1 MSIATLYDVHG
12 NLPALEAV
20 LAEIPDDATI
30 VVGGDVV
37 AGGTHP
43 SETLERLRGL
53 GDRVVWIR
61 GNADRE
67 LKPGRAGPR
76 AGRTCSTAT
85 RAALTDE
92 QIEFLYAQPLDGA
105 DRRVLF
111 CHATPRNDLDI
122 FTERTPE
129 ERLVEIFAGV
139 DADVVVCGHTHMQF
153 ERSIAGKR
161 VINSGSVGMPYE
173 DEPGAYWTLDLE
185 HRRTDYDGASPSE
198 RSRDDVLAHFTDTWP
213 LTSCRSAASGGRTG
227 STGRS
232 SSRARAIARA
242 PSQSAQSSSRTAS
255 RLKIV
260 SSKHGSQKR
269 PVIRLERRVD
279 RGAELAVPRESLP
292 PLGEDEYYSF
302 QLVGL
307 AVEEEGGRVLGRV
320 RDVLDYPANDVLELD
335 TGLSLP
341 LVEACV
347 RKVDLESGRIVVAQ
361 GFADLP

>member
-1 MSIATLYDVHG
+1 MRVATLYDVHG

-20 LAEIPDDATI
+20 LAEIPDDVTI

-67 LKPGRAGPR
+67 LTPGEPGLAPAG
-76 AGRTCSTAT
+76 ALDAT

-92 QIEFLYAQPLDGA
+92 QIEVLYTRPPTAQID
-105 DRRVLF
+105 RVLF
-111 CHATPRNDLDI
+111 CHATPRNDIDI

-173 DEPGAYWTLDLE
+173 NEPGAYWMLDLD
-185 HRRTDYDGASPSE
+185 HRRTDYDGAAPSAP
-198 RSRDDVLAHFTDTWP
+198 SRDEALAQFTD
-213 LTSCRSAASGGRTG
+213 
-227 STGRS
+227 
-232 SSRARAIARA
+232 
-242 PSQSAQSSSRTAS
+242 
-255 RLKIV
+255 
-260 SSKHGSQKR
+260 
-269 PVIRLERRVD
+269 
-279 RGAELAVPRESLP
+279 RGL
-292 PLGEDEYYSF
+292 
-302 QLVGL
+302 
-307 AVEEEGGRVLGRV
+307 
-320 RDVLDYPANDVLELD
+320 
-335 TGLSLP
+335 
-341 LVEACV
+341 
-347 RKVDLESGRIVVAQ
+347 
-361 GFADLP
+361 